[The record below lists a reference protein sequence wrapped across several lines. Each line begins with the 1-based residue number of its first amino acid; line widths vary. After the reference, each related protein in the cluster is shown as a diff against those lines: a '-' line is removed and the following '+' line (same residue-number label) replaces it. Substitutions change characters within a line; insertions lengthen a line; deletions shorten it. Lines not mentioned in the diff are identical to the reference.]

1 MSCVNEKPQVVCGM
15 GATRQKKRKY
25 NMSYEV
31 IRNILIILVS
41 VMSLTLLIQFG
52 IDLYNLSNLGVVP

>member
-1 MSCVNEKPQVVCGM
+1 
-15 GATRQKKRKY
+15 
-25 NMSYEV
+25 MSYEV

>member
-1 MSCVNEKPQVVCGM
+1 
-15 GATRQKKRKY
+15 
-25 NMSYEV
+25 MSYEV
-31 IRNILIILVS
+31 IRNILIVLVS